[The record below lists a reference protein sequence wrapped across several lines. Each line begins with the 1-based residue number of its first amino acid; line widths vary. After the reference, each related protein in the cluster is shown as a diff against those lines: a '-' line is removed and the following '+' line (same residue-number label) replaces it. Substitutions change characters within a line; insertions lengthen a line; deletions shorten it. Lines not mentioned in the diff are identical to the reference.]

1 MMALAYQAAQRRAN
15 TTPSG
20 SASTTAKPSFFPGSA
35 GGKENVTIAIPC
47 VSSKGKVKVCPPP
60 TTLQNPID
68 LAEDDDLTNVNHS
81 NPDGG
86 GGSGFLGASGPAID
100 YMPSASA
107 QRRYAQADTGQAV
120 TRVGSCTPRAE
131 QQSTNECAAYA
142 GIVGNA
148 G

>member
-35 GGKENVTIAIPC
+35 DGKENTKTAIPC
-47 VSSKGKVKVCPPP
+47 APSMGKVKGGPSP
-60 TTLQNPID
+60 TTRLNVID
-68 LAEDDDLTNVNHS
+68 LAKDDDLTNTIHS

-107 QRRYAQADTGQAV
+107 QRRYAQAETGQAV
-120 TRVGSCTPRAE
+120 TRVGSCRPRAA